1 MTRRKETSTSNVVIN
16 INMTNGV
23 HTGEYVATEG
33 KKVVN
38 KIAYF
43 LFAFLLGSF
52 GAQYF
57 YAEKIG
63 KAIACVLFFWTG
75 IPGVIGVVVAILALI
90 KPADPNGN
98 ILV

>member
-1 MTRRKETSTSNVVIN
+1 
-16 INMTNGV
+16 MTNSV

-38 KIAYF
+38 KIAYC

-57 YAEKIG
+57 YSRKLG

-75 IPGVIGVVVAILALI
+75 IPCIIGVVVAILALI